1 MFEQDYIMRMIK
13 DMIRALLKMLFDIDT
28 DSPSFDMVGDAEVQ
42 SRLLRL
48 SHMVDDGDIINA
60 QNEICKITSD
70 DDMQNLKTALFFY
83 AYLNEK
89 DDDFLTANG
98 YSRDEIE
105 TGIRELAE
113 KYQVTYISNL
123 FE

>member
-28 DSPSFDMVGDAEVQ
+28 DTPSFDMVGDADAQ

-48 SHMVDDGDIINA
+48 SHMVDDGDIHLA

-89 DDDFLTANG
+89 DDDFLTVNG

-105 TGIRELAE
+105 TGIKELAE
-113 KYQVTYISNL
+113 KYRVTYISNL